1 MARTDGPVSV
11 CVINLKGGVGK
22 STIATLLA
30 RRAYT
35 ERSLDVLA
43 VDLDSQANLSTLIR
57 NYGDVLRY
65 KNFLV

>member
-30 RRAYT
+30 RRAFP
-35 ERSLDVLA
+35 SMA
-43 VDLDSQANLSTLIR
+43 STCLPLTWTPKR
-57 NYGDVLRY
+57 T
-65 KNFLV
+65 